1 MPRPE
6 ENLVLQSLK
15 ESLEVKSC
23 LLQQADQI
31 VTAADLLVETLA
43 GGGTL
48 FFVGNGGSAA
58 DSQHLATELVGR
70 FERDNRLPAVAL
82 TTDTST
88 LTALA
93 NDFGFDEVFSRQVQA
108 LVRPG
113 DALVALSTSG
123 NSPSIL
129 AAIRQAREQGARVLG
144 LTGRDG
150 GQMTSLCDHCLV
162 VPSPRTCRIQEA
174 HITIGHILCELIE
187 EACRQGRIASQR
199 RTPA

>member
-1 MPRPE
+1 MRKAVEQLIERHPA
-6 ENLVLQSLK
+6 LAV
-15 ESLEVKSC
+15 C
-23 LLQQADQI
+23 ADSI
-31 VTAADLLVETLA
+31 EAMITLA
-43 GGGTL
+43 EQTYERGGTL
-48 FFVGNGGSAA
+48 FACGNGGSAA

-70 FERDNRLPAVAL
+70 FEQDNRLPAVAL

-108 LVRPG
+108 LVRPA

-129 AAIRQAREQGARVLG
+129 AAVRQAREQGARVLG
-144 LTGRDG
+144 LTGKDG
-150 GQMTSLCDHCLV
+150 GQMAALCDHCLV
-162 VPSPRTCRIQEA
+162 VPSPRTCRIQEG

-187 EACRQGRIASQR
+187 EACRQGRIPSQR
-199 RTPA
+199 RVPA

>member
-1 MPRPE
+1 MPVSKQ
-6 ENLVLQSLK
+6 NLVLHSLQ
-15 ESLEVKSC
+15 ESLEVKKS
-23 LLQQADQI
+23 LLKQAEQI
-31 VTAADLLVETLA
+31 AAAGDLLVETLA
-43 GGGTL
+43 AGGTL

-58 DSQHLATELVGR
+58 DAQHLATELVGR

-123 NSPSIL
+123 NSPSVL
-129 AAIRQAREQGARVLG
+129 AAVRQAREQGARVLG

-150 GQMTSLCDHCLV
+150 GQMADLCNLCLV

-174 HITIGHILCELIE
+174 HITLGHILCELIE
-187 EACRQGRIASQR
+187 LACHQGRVPSPR
-199 RTPA
+199 RGPA